1 MCAKESLTNCDFK
14 SVSILFC
21 ATYLPSCDSPQSK
34 EQNVSELIYLAG
46 KKHDSGEY
54 GESIEILNK
63 AIKLDAENVL
73 AYINRA
79 ASKTKLKDIDG
90 AIKDCQKVVNLDP
103 KNMLAHFNLGQ
114 HFETKKNYEKAI
126 EHYTYAETANLSA
139 PKIRLI
145 VTNPDGSSNEEP
157 NYSIAIGDIS
167 YYRAMAY
174 MKNKNFEEAIIDLN
188 FCVGIDYYLDYCFC
202 RLGECYQELGDQKE
216 SCKYFV
222 MSQEKGFK
230 EADSLYTK
238 YCK

>member
-1 MCAKESLTNCDFK
+1 MKSKFK
-14 SVSILFC
+14 IFILLLIL
-21 ATYLPSCDSPQSK
+21 ATYLLGCVSPKSK

-46 KKHDSGEY
+46 KKHDSGKY
-54 GESIEILNK
+54 RESIKILNK
-63 AIKLDAENVL
+63 AIKLDPKNVL
-73 AYINRA
+73 AYTNRA
-79 ASKTKLKDIDG
+79 ASKTKLNEIDG
-90 AIKDCQKVVNLDP
+90 AIKDCQEVVKLHP

-126 EHYTYAETANLSA
+126 EHYTLAETSNLYA

-145 VTNPDGSSNEEP
+145 ITNPEGSSNEEP
-157 NYSIAIGDIS
+157 DYSIAIGDIS

-174 MKNKNFEEAIIDLN
+174 MKNKNFEEAIIDLK

-202 RLGECYQELGDQKE
+202 RLGECYQKLGDQEE

-222 MSQEKGFK
+222 MSQQLGFK
-230 EADSLYTK
+230 EADSLFNK

>member
-1 MCAKESLTNCDFK
+1 MLLLI
-14 SVSILFC
+14 VL
-21 ATYLPSCDSPQSK
+21 TYLPSCTSRQYN
-34 EQNVSELIYLAG
+34 EQDVYELINLAG
-46 KKHDSGEY
+46 KKHDSGKY
-54 GESIEILNK
+54 RESIETLN
-63 AIKLDAENVL
+63 IVITVDPENVL
-73 AYINRA
+73 AYLNRA
-79 ASKTKLKDIDG
+79 ASKTKLKEIDG
-90 AIKDCQKVVNLDP
+90 AIRDCQKVVKLDP

-114 HFETKKNYEKAI
+114 HFEAKENYEKAI
-126 EHYTYAETANLSA
+126 EHYTYAETANVSA

-145 VTNPDGSSNEEP
+145 VTNPDGTSDEEP
-157 NYSIAIGDIS
+157 NYSIAIGDIF

-174 MKNKNFEEAIIDLN
+174 MKNKKFEQAIIDLN
-188 FCVGIDYYLDYCFC
+188 SCIEIDYYLDYCFC